1 MNDMSATTLLDVKGQ
16 STLLAAPSSV
26 RVRILTRLDE
36 LDMLRPAWEE
46 LLSNYPQ
53 ASIFSTWEWLAPWWR
68 AFGEGQ
74 QLHVLAFENSS
85 SCLVGLAPLYISTR
99 DVAGKSWKVLR
110 LMGDGSGDSDNLDI
124 PVRSAY
130 LRPVVEALLT
140 YLQENATCWDLAH
153 VNTLPADSLVGA
165 VLPARLKDLAWPC
178 LVYRRP
184 RSVVHLPDRWEHY
197 LTQLSSKERNKV
209 GNLTRRLEKRY
220 KARYYKCA
228 AEADLTSCLEHLFRL
243 HEMRWRLRGET
254 GSFHSSARRK
264 FYAEMASALLR
275 RDRLQFWLLDLDGKT
290 VAAIFGFRYGDTVY
304 SLQEGFDPQ
313 FSSDSVG
320 YVLRSHILREIIA
333 EGVRRYDFLAGE
345 SSSKARWTAQVES
358 YVNLH
363 FARPWSIGSAY
374 LELRQKLH
382 GTKEWMRAH
391 LPAPA
396 WNLLHSVNAGM
407 KRVSN

>member
-1 MNDMSATTLLDVKGQ
+1 MQAGIIDSERGSGDSVQRNHLT
-16 STLLAAPSSV
+16 V
-26 RVRILTRLDE
+26 RVVDTLDE
-36 LDMLRPAWEE
+36 LDKLRPAWEE

-53 ASIFSTWEWLAPWWR
+53 ASIFSTWEWLAPCWR

-74 QLHVLAFENSS
+74 QLHVLAFEDASAR
-85 SCLVGLAPLYISTR
+85 LVALAPLSITTR
-99 DVAGKSWKVLR
+99 KAFGMRWKVML

-124 PVRSAY
+124 PVIPGY
-130 LRPVVEALLT
+130 EDEVVRLLLSHLEADAHL
-140 YLQENATCWDLAH
+140 WDFCEF
-153 VNTLPADSLVGA
+153 NTLPFDSLAGA
-165 VLPARLKDLAWPC
+165 VLPARLNDLAWPC

-228 AEADLTSCLEHLFRL
+228 ADADLTSCLEHLFRL